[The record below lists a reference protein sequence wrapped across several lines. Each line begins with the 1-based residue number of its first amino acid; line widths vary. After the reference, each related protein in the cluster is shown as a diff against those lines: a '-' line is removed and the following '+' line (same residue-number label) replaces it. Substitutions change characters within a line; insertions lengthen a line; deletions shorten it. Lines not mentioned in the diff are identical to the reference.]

1 MSPCVAFWFH
11 NNIGQAVLQIN
22 FEKISLKFSK
32 VCYSVSYDFLM
43 KDLRF
48 SLIEFD
54 LGVRNMKSLVIAE
67 KPSVARDIARVLGA
81 NQKNGGVLE
90 GKKYVVTWALGHL
103 ITLAD
108 PEEYDKKYEKW
119 EMSTLPMMPKDM
131 KLVVIRQ
138 TGKQFSVVKTQL
150 FRKDIEEIIIATDAG
165 REGELVARWILEK
178 AGCHKPIKR
187 LWISSV
193 TDKAIK
199 EGFANLKDGH
209 AYDNLYRA
217 AVARAEADWLVGM
230 NGTRALTC
238 KYNAQLSC
246 GRVQTP
252 TLAMIARREEE
263 IRQFTPK
270 EYYGVSVETQDVKWT
285 WRDEKTKSFRTFSR
299 EKAEEIR
306 RKTETAS
313 LEVTRIEEKTK
324 KSMAPGLYDLTTL
337 QREANQKYGFSAK
350 ETLNIMQRLY
360 ENHKVLTYP
369 RTDSRYIGK
378 DIVPTIRERLK
389 ACGIGPYRKLAGA
402 LMNKPVQANSSFVDD
417 KKVSDHHAIIPTE
430 QFVQLDHMTNE
441 ERKIYDMVVRRFL
454 AVLYPP
460 FEYQQVTMEAKA
472 AGETF
477 AASGKVVKS
486 QGWKEVYEGGDQEE
500 SEEDEEKLKDQR
512 LPKMQTGQKL
522 KVLRAALNTGKTKPP
537 ARFTEA
543 TLLAAMENPVKFM
556 ETRDKEAVKTIG
568 ETGGLGTV
576 ATRADIIEKLFHSFM
591 MEKKGNEI
599 HITSK
604 AKQLLEL
611 VPEDLKKPELTA
623 DWEMKL
629 SQIAKGKIR
638 QGDFLHEIRDYT
650 CEIVDEI
657 KSGEGTFRHDNLT
670 NKVCPRCGKKLLAV
684 NGKNSKMLV
693 CQDRECGYRETISRT
708 TNARCPK
715 CHKRMEMY
723 VKGKEETFICAC
735 GYKEKLSAFQ
745 ARRKKEGAGV
755 GKRDVQNYLRR
766 QQKEA
771 NEPVNNAFAQALS
784 GIKL

>member
-1 MSPCVAFWFH
+1 
-11 NNIGQAVLQIN
+11 
-22 FEKISLKFSK
+22 
-32 VCYSVSYDFLM
+32 
-43 KDLRF
+43 
-48 SLIEFD
+48 
-54 LGVRNMKSLVIAE
+54 MKSLVIAE

-81 NQKNGGVLE
+81 NQKNGGILE
-90 GKKYVVTWALGHL
+90 GKNYVVTWALGHL
-103 ITLAD
+103 VTLAD
-108 PEEYDKKYEKW
+108 PEEYDRKYEKW
-119 EMSTLPMMPKDM
+119 EMATLPMLPKEM

-138 TGKQFSVVKTQL
+138 TGRQFSVVKTQL
-150 FRKDIEEIIIATDAG
+150 FRKDIGEIIIATDAG

-178 AGCHKPIKR
+178 AGSHKPIKR

-209 AYDNLYRA
+209 DYDNLYRA

-252 TLAMIARREEE
+252 TLAMIAKREEE
-263 IRQFTPK
+263 IRKFVPK
-270 EYYGVSVETQDVKWT
+270 EYYGISLETQDVKWT

-299 EKAEEIR
+299 ERAEQIKGRLENAALEITSVEKKAK
-306 RKTETAS
+306 KT
-313 LEVTRIEEKTK
+313 
-324 KSMAPGLYDLTTL
+324 MAPGLYDLTTL
-337 QREANQKYGFSAK
+337 QREANLKYGFSAK

-378 DIVPTIRERLK
+378 DIVPTIKERLK

-402 LMNKPVQANSSFVDD
+402 LMNKPVQVNGSFVDD

-454 AVLYPP
+454 AVLYPASQY
-460 FEYQQVTMEAKA
+460 EQVTMEAKV

-477 AASGKVVKS
+477 AASGKVIKS
-486 QGWKEVYEGGDQEE
+486 LGWKEVYEDGADDDL
-500 SEEDEEKLKDQR
+500 EDEADDEKKLKDQR
-512 LPKMQTGQKL
+512 LPEMKTGTRL
-522 KVLRAALNTGKTKPP
+522 KILKTSLNTGKTKPP

-556 ETRDKEAVKTIG
+556 ETRDKEAAKTLG

-576 ATRADIIEKLFHSFM
+576 ATRADIIEILFHSFM

-629 SQIAKGKIR
+629 SQIAKGRIR
-638 QGDFLHEIRDYT
+638 QGDFLHQIRDYT

-657 KSGEGTFRHDNLT
+657 KTGEGTFRHDNLT
-670 NKVCPRCGKKLLAV
+670 NKVCPQCGKKLLAV

-723 VKGKEETFICAC
+723 VKGKEEIFVCQC

-745 ARRKKEGAGV
+745 ARRQKEGAGV

>member
-1 MSPCVAFWFH
+1 
-11 NNIGQAVLQIN
+11 
-22 FEKISLKFSK
+22 
-32 VCYSVSYDFLM
+32 
-43 KDLRF
+43 
-48 SLIEFD
+48 
-54 LGVRNMKSLVIAE
+54 MKSLVIAE

-81 NQKNGGVLE
+81 NQKNGGILE
-90 GKKYVVTWALGHL
+90 GKNYVVTWALGHL
-103 ITLAD
+103 VTLAD
-108 PEEYDKKYEKW
+108 PEEYDRKYEKW
-119 EMSTLPMMPKDM
+119 EMATLPMLPKEM

-138 TGKQFSVVKTQL
+138 TGRQFSVVKTQL
-150 FRKDIEEIIIATDAG
+150 FRKDIGEIIIATDAG

-178 AGCHKPIKR
+178 AGCHKSIKR

-209 AYDNLYRA
+209 DYDNLYRA

-252 TLAMIARREEE
+252 TLAMIAKREEE
-263 IRQFTPK
+263 IRKFVPK
-270 EYYGVSVETQDVKWT
+270 EYYGISLETQDVKWT

-299 EKAEEIR
+299 ERAEQIKGRLENTALEITSVEKKAK
-306 RKTETAS
+306 KT
-313 LEVTRIEEKTK
+313 I
-324 KSMAPGLYDLTTL
+324 APGLYDLTTL
-337 QREANQKYGFSAK
+337 QREANLKYGFSAK

-378 DIVPTIRERLK
+378 DIVSTIKERLK
-389 ACGIGPYRKLAGA
+389 SCGIGPYRKLAGA
-402 LMNKPVQANSSFVDD
+402 LMNKPVQVNGSFVDD
-417 KKVSDHHAIIPTE
+417 KRVSDHHAIIPTE

-454 AVLYPP
+454 AVLYPASQY
-460 FEYQQVTMEAKA
+460 EQVTMEAKA

-477 AASGKVVKS
+477 AASGKVIKS
-486 QGWKEVYEGGDQEE
+486 MGWKEVYEGGADDDL
-500 SEEDEEKLKDQR
+500 EDEADDEKKLKDQR
-512 LPKMQTGQKL
+512 LPEMKTGTRL
-522 KVLRAALNTGKTKPP
+522 KILKTSLNTGKTKPP

-556 ETRDKEAVKTIG
+556 ETRDKEAVKTLG

-629 SQIAKGKIR
+629 SQIAKGRIR
-638 QGDFLHEIRDYT
+638 QGDFLHQIRDYT

-657 KSGEGTFRHDNLT
+657 KTGEGTFRHDNLT
-670 NKVCPRCGKKLLAV
+670 NKVCPQCGKKLLAV

-723 VKGKEETFICAC
+723 VKGKEETFVCQC

-745 ARRKKEGAGV
+745 ARRQKEGAGV

-771 NEPVNNAFAQALS
+771 NESVNNAFAQALS

>member
-1 MSPCVAFWFH
+1 M
-11 NNIGQAVLQIN
+11 N
-22 FEKISLKFSK
+22 
-32 VCYSVSYDFLM
+32 
-43 KDLRF
+43 
-48 SLIEFD
+48 
-54 LGVRNMKSLVIAE
+54 SLVIAE

-81 NQKNGGVLE
+81 NQKNGGILE
-90 GKKYVVTWALGHL
+90 GKNYVVTWALGHL
-103 ITLAD
+103 VTLAD
-108 PEEYDKKYEKW
+108 PEEYDRKYEKW
-119 EMSTLPMMPKDM
+119 EMATLPMLPKEM

-138 TGKQFSVVKTQL
+138 TGRQFSVVKTQL
-150 FRKDIEEIIIATDAG
+150 FRKDIGEIIIATDAG

-209 AYDNLYRA
+209 DYDNLYRA

-252 TLAMIARREEE
+252 TLAMIAKREEE
-263 IRQFTPK
+263 IRKFVPK
-270 EYYGVSVETQDVKWT
+270 EYYGISLETQDVKWT

-299 EKAEEIR
+299 ERAEQIKGRLENAALEITSVEKKAK
-306 RKTETAS
+306 KT
-313 LEVTRIEEKTK
+313 
-324 KSMAPGLYDLTTL
+324 MAPGLYDLTTL
-337 QREANQKYGFSAK
+337 QREANLKYGFSAK

-378 DIVPTIRERLK
+378 DIVPTIKERLK

-402 LMNKPVQANSSFVDD
+402 LMNKPVQVNGSFVDD
-417 KKVSDHHAIIPTE
+417 KRVSDHHAIIPTE

-454 AVLYPP
+454 AVLYPASQY
-460 FEYQQVTMEAKA
+460 EQVTMEAKA

-477 AASGKVVKS
+477 AASGKVIKNM
-486 QGWKEVYEGGDQEE
+486 GWKEVYEGGADDDL
-500 SEEDEEKLKDQR
+500 EDEADDEKKLKDQR
-512 LPKMQTGQKL
+512 LPEMKTGTRL
-522 KVLRAALNTGKTKPP
+522 KILKTSLNTGKTKPP

-556 ETRDKEAVKTIG
+556 ETRDKEAVKTLG

-629 SQIAKGKIR
+629 SQIAKGRIR
-638 QGDFLHEIRDYT
+638 QGDFLHQIRDYT

-657 KSGEGTFRHDNLT
+657 KNGEGTFRHDNLT
-670 NKVCPRCGKKLLAV
+670 NKVCPQCGKKLLAV

-723 VKGKEETFICAC
+723 VKGKEEMFVCQC

-745 ARRKKEGAGV
+745 ARRQKEGAGV

>member
-1 MSPCVAFWFH
+1 
-11 NNIGQAVLQIN
+11 
-22 FEKISLKFSK
+22 
-32 VCYSVSYDFLM
+32 
-43 KDLRF
+43 
-48 SLIEFD
+48 
-54 LGVRNMKSLVIAE
+54 MKSLVIAE

-81 NQKNGGVLE
+81 NQKNGGILE
-90 GKKYVVTWALGHL
+90 GKNYVVTWALGHL
-103 ITLAD
+103 VTLAD
-108 PEEYDKKYEKW
+108 PEEYDRKYEKW
-119 EMSTLPMMPKDM
+119 EMATLPMLPKEM

-138 TGKQFSVVKTQL
+138 TGRQFSVVKTQL
-150 FRKDIEEIIIATDAG
+150 FRKDIGEIIIATDAG

-209 AYDNLYRA
+209 DYDNLYRA

-252 TLAMIARREEE
+252 TLAMIAKREEE
-263 IRQFTPK
+263 IRKFVPK
-270 EYYGVSVETQDVKWT
+270 EYYGISLETQDVKWT

-299 EKAEEIR
+299 ERAEQIKGRLENAALEITSVEKKAK
-306 RKTETAS
+306 KT
-313 LEVTRIEEKTK
+313 
-324 KSMAPGLYDLTTL
+324 MAPGLYDLTTL
-337 QREANQKYGFSAK
+337 QREANLKYGFSAK

-378 DIVPTIRERLK
+378 DIVSTIKERLK

-402 LMNKPVQANSSFVDD
+402 LMNKPVQVNGSFVDD

-454 AVLYPP
+454 AVLYPASQ
-460 FEYQQVTMEAKA
+460 YGQVTMEAKA

-477 AASGKVVKS
+477 AASGKVIKS
-486 QGWKEVYEGGDQEE
+486 LGWREVYEGRADDDL
-500 SEEDEEKLKDQR
+500 EDDTDDEKKLKDQR
-512 LPKMQTGQKL
+512 LPEMKTGTRL
-522 KVLRAALNTGKTKPP
+522 KILKTSLNTGKTKPP

-556 ETRDKEAVKTIG
+556 ETRDKEAVKTLG

-629 SQIAKGKIR
+629 SQIAKGRIR
-638 QGDFLHEIRDYT
+638 QGDFLHQIRDYT

-657 KSGEGTFRHDNLT
+657 KTGEGTFRHDNLT
-670 NKVCPRCGKKLLAV
+670 NKVCPQCGKKLLAV

-723 VKGKEETFICAC
+723 VKGKEETFVCQC

-745 ARRKKEGAGV
+745 ARRQKEGAGV

-766 QQKEA
+766 QQKEV

>member
-1 MSPCVAFWFH
+1 
-11 NNIGQAVLQIN
+11 
-22 FEKISLKFSK
+22 
-32 VCYSVSYDFLM
+32 
-43 KDLRF
+43 
-48 SLIEFD
+48 
-54 LGVRNMKSLVIAE
+54 MKSLVIAE

-252 TLAMIARREEE
+252 TLAMIARREEK

-657 KSGEGTFRHDNLT
+657 KSGKGTFRHDNLT

>member
-1 MSPCVAFWFH
+1 MSPYVAFWFH

-32 VCYSVSYDFLM
+32 VCYTVSYDFLM

-270 EYYGVSVETQDVKWT
+270 EYYGVSVETRDVKWT

-500 SEEDEEKLKDQR
+500 SEEDEEKLKDQC

-670 NKVCPRCGKKLLAV
+670 NKICPRCGKKLLAV

>member
-1 MSPCVAFWFH
+1 
-11 NNIGQAVLQIN
+11 
-22 FEKISLKFSK
+22 
-32 VCYSVSYDFLM
+32 
-43 KDLRF
+43 
-48 SLIEFD
+48 
-54 LGVRNMKSLVIAE
+54 MKSLVIAE

-119 EMSTLPMMPKDM
+119 EMSTLPMMPKYM

-522 KVLRAALNTGKTKPP
+522 KVLRATLNTGKTKPP